1 MTIKHKSGLLL
12 SFIFF
17 FLNLSA
23 QDKDSKVAG
32 SNEKIIYDVGFK
44 TYETF
49 DTSRQYFV
57 NNDTIARPLLIHL
70 WHPGKVDGNRE
81 NLRFKNYIDL
91 IVIREN
97 YTKTTDEINANS
109 FGFVNAYLGYAK
121 DNFEIDSSVTT
132 QQVLDSP
139 VKAFRN
145 AQIIDNTFPV
155 IIYAPS
161 NSKTPIQNHVICEY
175 LASHGFYV
183 ISVSSAGPNSIDRR
197 DLGKSTLAQVEDM
210 EFILDYLEKS
220 LKINYSSVGLL
231 GFSTGGLA
239 TSIFQMKH
247 SETKAVFSMDGSQE
261 YSLYTIIANL
271 NEFEIDKTEIPYF
284 LVGNQD
290 SPSIYPYF
298 NSIKSQNKLFYRMPY
313 LGHFGFV
320 SYWIFFDSC
329 NPDAILHNYSFS
341 YQAICESALAFFNAT
356 LIEDN
361 KSNDKLLSLS
371 LQENEYAIKEKI
383 EYSEPTKL
391 INTFLQENIDLA
403 ISTYKNNKA
412 TNFNNYNYSEE
423 EISVLGR
430 MIIDYDLGASEK
442 LFLFNQQEYP
452 RSWHVYFDL
461 AFSYKIKGDKELAKK
476 MLMKA
481 RAIEPD
487 NNEIKD
493 LMEQLEDEG

>member
-1 MTIKHKSGLLL
+1 MTIKYKSGLLL

-23 QDKDSKVAG
+23 QDKNSKVAG
-32 SNEKIIYDVGFK
+32 SNEKKIYDVGFK
-44 TYETF
+44 SYKTF

-70 WHPGKVDGNRE
+70 WYPGKIDGNRE

-91 IVIREN
+91 IAIREN
-97 YTKTTDEINANS
+97 YTKTIDEIDANS
-109 FGFVNAYLGYAK
+109 FDFVNAYLGFAK
-121 DNFEIDSSVTT
+121 GSFEIDSSVTT
-132 QQVLDSP
+132 QQVLDLP

-145 AQIIDNTFPV
+145 AQIIDSTFPL

-161 NSKTPIQNHVICEY
+161 NSKSPIQNHVICEY

-183 ISVSSAGPNSIDRR
+183 ISVASAGPNSIDRR

-220 LKINYSSVGLL
+220 LKINYSSIGLL

-271 NEFEIDKTEIPYF
+271 NEYDIDKTEIPYF
-284 LVGNQD
+284 LVGNQN

-320 SYWIFFDSC
+320 SFWTFFDSC
-329 NPDAILHNYSFS
+329 NPDTNLHNYSFS

-461 AFSYKIKGDKELAKK
+461 AFLYKIKGAKELAKK

-481 RAIEPD
+481 QAIEPR
-487 NNEIKD
+487 NKEIKD
-493 LMEQLEDEG
+493 LLEQLENDE